1 MVARRRFA
9 HPTDCEVIC
18 FAHKCNLGGQ
28 LRIAE
33 RLLGA
38 AASELRSIALERSEA
53 GAVSAGFL
61 RLSV

>member
-1 MVARRRFA
+1 LRFA
-9 HPTDCEVIC
+9 HPTACELIC
-18 FAHKCNLGGQ
+18 FPRKRNLDAQ

-38 AASELRSIALERSEA
+38 AASELRSNALERSEA